1 MNSSEKFERL
11 QKNQSFLVQIRK
23 EVQSGDS
30 SSDSFAVLGAKEM
43 QWCQRLKHDDDFN
56 LGVMSNQ
63 KRDTTESFL
72 NIELDGQ
79 YLAVMESDL
88 LSQRHYWS

>member
-1 MNSSEKFERL
+1 M
-11 QKNQSFLVQIRK
+11 
-23 EVQSGDS
+23 
-30 SSDSFAVLGAKEM
+30 
-43 QWCQRLKHDDDFN
+43 HDDDFN

-88 LSQRHYWS
+88 LS